1 VIRIGYL
8 VIGVCVLGLSIVGC
22 GDSGG
27 ETPSAFVFDFE
38 DGQQGWVAGFSDLPA
53 DYSQDMYELE
63 SSWEPLPSVPSG
75 LEGHG
80 IYIQG
85 HNRSD
90 DLFMFLKTQVTG
102 LEPETTY
109 QANFEIDLATN
120 MPEGMIGVGGSPGE
134 SVFVKAGATAI
145 EPVAEEDPEGYL
157 RMNISKGNQAT
168 DGADMITLGHIAH
181 PELDVETAGE
191 VYMIKTLDSEG
202 RRFRV
207 TTDADGRLWFIV
219 GTDSGFEGLT
229 AIYYSQI
236 SVDLTR
242 S

>member
-1 VIRIGYL
+1 MIRICYL

-27 ETPSAFVFDFE
+27 ETTSAFVFDFE
-38 DGQQGWVAGFSDLPA
+38 DGQQGWMAGFADLPA
-53 DYSQDMYELE
+53 DYRQDMYELE
-63 SSWEPLPSVPSG
+63 SSWEQLPSG

-80 IYIQG
+80 IYMQG

-102 LEPETTY
+102 LEPDTTY
-109 QANFEIDLATN
+109 QAYFRIDLATN
-120 MPEGMIGVGGSPGE
+120 MPEGMMGIGGSPGE
-134 SVFVKAGATAI
+134 SVFVKAGATAT
-145 EPVAEEDPEGYL
+145 EPVAEEDSQGWL

-191 VYMIKTLDSEG
+191 VYMIKTLGSEG
-202 RRFRV
+202 RRFGV